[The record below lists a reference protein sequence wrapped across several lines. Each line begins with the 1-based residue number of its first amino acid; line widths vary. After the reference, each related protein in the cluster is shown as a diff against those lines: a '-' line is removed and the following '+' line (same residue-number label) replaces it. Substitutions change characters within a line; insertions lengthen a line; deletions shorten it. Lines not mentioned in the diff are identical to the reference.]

1 MNFVLFDGECGFC
14 QANIQFILRFER
26 APYFHFA
33 SLQSEIGQALCERY
47 NIIDRTSVVIID
59 QGHAYTE
66 STAALKIAKHLRY
79 FWLCQIFVLV
89 PRFLRDAVYEL
100 VAANR
105 KHLPGACLVL
115 TASQRERFHDKR

>member
-1 MNFVLFDGECGFC
+1 MNIVLFDGDCGFC

-26 APYFHFA
+26 SAYFHFA

-47 NIIDRTSVVIID
+47 GITDRTSVVVID
-59 QGHAYTE
+59 QGHAYTK
-66 STAALKIAKHLRY
+66 STAALKIAKRLRY
-79 FWLCQIFVLV
+79 FWLCQIFILV
-89 PRFLRDAVYEL
+89 PRFLRDALYEQ

>member
-1 MNFVLFDGECGFC
+1 MNIVLFDGDCGFC

-26 APYFHFA
+26 SAYFHFA

-47 NIIDRTSVVIID
+47 GITDRTSVVVID
-59 QGHAYTE
+59 QGHAYTK
-66 STAALKIAKHLRY
+66 STAALKIAKRLRY
-79 FWLCQIFVLV
+79 FWLCQIFILV
-89 PRFLRDAVYEL
+89 PRFLRDALYEQ

-105 KHLPGACLVL
+105 QRLPGACLVL